1 MQNYAIEINNNSD
14 LVKARLGLRNYI
26 LKELKSSPFVVV
38 RAVVAMTALG
48 ELILAS
54 APDEAVTVE
63 CSVVNKQG
71 GMYLQY
77 HCDLPKGYSGNAQNE
92 RSLANFSKVME
103 ESKIQNSTAT
113 KLEITGLMLLKT
125 GY

>member
-1 MQNYAIEINNNSD
+1 MQNYSAEIANAND
-14 LVKARLGLRNYI
+14 LVRARLGLRNYI
-26 LKELKSSPFVVV
+26 LNDLKSSPFVIV

-54 APDEAVTVE
+54 QQDAPVAIE
-63 CSVVNKQG
+63 CSVVKKQG

-77 HCDLPKGYSGNAQNE
+77 YCNLQKAYAESIQNE
-92 RSLANFSKVME
+92 RSIANFAKVME
-103 ESKIQNSTAT
+103 ESNIQNSSSN